1 MKTIS
6 KKYMPNF
13 CILAVYLHLDNIRQ
27 GIYKQASLKKYCIGK
42 KIGMINTSN
51 TGYVHELLPSHFP
64 PFNAFL
70 HQMYYL

>member
-27 GIYKQASLKKYCIGK
+27 GIY
-42 KIGMINTSN
+42 
-51 TGYVHELLPSHFP
+51 E
-64 PFNAFL
+64 
-70 HQMYYL
+70 